1 MFVPYFTR
9 PGKKA
14 VASVQGSV
22 WKFVSCEHCPQRY
35 AYLLE
40 LEATGE
46 DLALLCADGSAELAL
61 AKAQENLSQKK
72 QRCLLPV
79 PCPCCGHYQA
89 EMSRLLKE
97 EASIN
102 LFQIGG
108 ALIAALGIIP
118 LAFDIASNWVIT
130 LVIGVA
136 GVCLMAYGYYL
147 SFRFD
152 PDAGSGRDDGRHILH
167 ERPTRNHVFPRFVR
181 SGYWPRPP
189 QYWVQRS
196 GIR

>member
-1 MFVPYFTR
+1 MFIPYFNPTSL
-9 PGKKA
+9 GKKA

-22 WKFVSCEHCPQRY
+22 WKFVSCEHCRQRY

-46 DLALLCADGSAELAL
+46 DLAGFCWDGSAERAL

-72 QRCLLPV
+72 QRCILPI

-97 EASIN
+97 EASVN
-102 LFQIGG
+102 PFQIGG
-108 ALIAALGIIP
+108 VLMAVLGFIP
-118 LAFDIASNWVIT
+118 LAFDIAYNWVIP

-147 SFRFD
+147 TFRFD
-152 PDAGSGRDDGRHILH
+152 PNAGDPEPRKALGQTHAVWGEQLGKLLAASPDVTPSPPGRSPAD
-167 ERPTRNHVFPRFVR
+167 
-181 SGYWPRPP
+181 
-189 QYWVQRS
+189 
-196 GIR
+196 

>member
-1 MFVPYFTR
+1 MFIPHFAH

-14 VASVQGSV
+14 VASVRGSV
-22 WKFVSCEHCPQRY
+22 WKFVSCERCPQRY

-46 DLALLCADGSAELAL
+46 DLALLSADGSAERAL

-79 PCPCCGHYQA
+79 PCPCCGHYQE

-102 LFQIGG
+102 PFQIGG
-108 ALIAALGIIP
+108 ALIAVLGFIAW
-118 LAFDIASNWVIT
+118 AFDIASNWVIP

-136 GVCLMAYGYYL
+136 GACLMAYGYYL

-152 PDAGSGRDDGRHILH
+152 PDTGDPEPRKSLGQRHAVWG
-167 ERPTRNHVFPRFVR
+167 ERLARLLAASPDVLLD
-181 SGYWPRPP
+181 
-189 QYWVQRS
+189 
-196 GIR
+196 

>member
-1 MFVPYFTR
+1 MFIPHFTP

-40 LEATGE
+40 LVATGQ
-46 DLALLCADGSAELAL
+46 DPPFLSADGSAERAL

-72 QRCLLPV
+72 QRCILPV
-79 PCPCCGHYQA
+79 PCPFCGHYQA
-89 EMSRLLKE
+89 EMSGLLKE

-102 LFQIGG
+102 PFQIGG
-108 ALIAALGIIP
+108 VLIAVLGFIP
-118 LAFDIASNWVIT
+118 LAFDIAYNWVIP

-136 GVCLMAYGYYL
+136 GVCLLAYGYYL

-152 PDAGSGRDDGRHILH
+152 PNAADPDPRKALGQRHAVWGEQLAKLLAASPDVPPGRSPAD
-167 ERPTRNHVFPRFVR
+167 
-181 SGYWPRPP
+181 
-189 QYWVQRS
+189 
-196 GIR
+196 

>member
-1 MFVPYFTR
+1 MFIPHFVH

-22 WKFVSCEHCPQRY
+22 RKFVSCEHCPQRY

-46 DLALLCADGSAELAL
+46 DLALLSADGSAERAL

-108 ALIAALGIIP
+108 GLMAVLGFIP
-118 LAFDIASNWVIT
+118 LAFDIASNRVIT

-152 PDAGSGRDDGRHILH
+152 RNAGDPEPRKALGQRHAVWGEQLTKLLAASPDVTPGPPGRSPAD
-167 ERPTRNHVFPRFVR
+167 
-181 SGYWPRPP
+181 
-189 QYWVQRS
+189 
-196 GIR
+196 

>member
-1 MFVPYFTR
+1 MFIPHFAH

-22 WKFVSCEHCPQRY
+22 WKFVSCERCPQRY

-46 DLALLCADGSAELAL
+46 DLALLSADGSPERAL

-72 QRCLLPV
+72 QRCILPV

-97 EASIN
+97 EASLN

-108 ALIAALGIIP
+108 GLMTVLGFIP

-130 LVIGVA
+130 LVFGAA

-152 PDAGSGRDDGRHILH
+152 PNAGDPEPRKVLGQRHTVWGDQLAKLLAASPDVTPDLPGRSPAD
-167 ERPTRNHVFPRFVR
+167 
-181 SGYWPRPP
+181 Y
-189 QYWVQRS
+189 
-196 GIR
+196 

>member
-1 MFVPYFTR
+1 MFIPYSN

-22 WKFVSCEHCPQRY
+22 WRFVSCEHCHQRY

-46 DLALLCADGSAELAL
+46 DLALLSADGSPERAL

-72 QRCLLPV
+72 QRCIIPV

-89 EMSRLLKE
+89 TMSQLLKE

-108 ALIAALGIIP
+108 ALIAVLGFILLAL
-118 LAFDIASNWVIT
+118 DIAYNWVIP

-136 GVCLMAYGYYL
+136 AVGLLAYGYYL
-147 SFRFD
+147 SSRFD
-152 PDAGSGRDDGRHILH
+152 PNAGDPEPRKALGRRDAVWGEQLAKLLAASPDVGPDLPGRSPVD
-167 ERPTRNHVFPRFVR
+167 
-181 SGYWPRPP
+181 
-189 QYWVQRS
+189 
-196 GIR
+196 

>member
-1 MFVPYFTR
+1 MFIPHFTP

-46 DLALLCADGSAELAL
+46 DLALLSADGSAERAL
-61 AKAQENLSQKK
+61 VKAQENLSQKK
-72 QRCLLPV
+72 QRCILPV

-102 LFQIGG
+102 PFQIGG
-108 ALIAALGIIP
+108 ALIAVLGFIP
-118 LAFDIASNWVIT
+118 LAFDIASNWVVT

-147 SFRFD
+147 TFRFD
-152 PDAGSGRDDGRHILH
+152 PNAGDPEPRKALGQRHAFWGEQLAKLLAAS
-167 ERPTRNHVFPRFVR
+167 PDVTPGPPSR
-181 SGYWPRPP
+181 SPAD
-189 QYWVQRS
+189 
-196 GIR
+196 

>member
-1 MFVPYFTR
+1 MSIPHFTP

-97 EASIN
+97 EASVN
-102 LFQIGG
+102 PFQIGG
-108 ALIAALGIIP
+108 ALLAVLGFIP
-118 LAFDIASNWVIT
+118 LAIDIAYAWVIT
-130 LVIGVA
+130 LVSGVA
-136 GVCLMAYGYYL
+136 GVCLLAYGYYL
-147 SFRFD
+147 TVRFD
-152 PDAGSGRDDGRHILH
+152 PNAGDPEPRKALGRRRAVWGEQLAQLLAASPDVTPG
-167 ERPTRNHVFPRFVR
+167 PP
-181 SGYWPRPP
+181 GRPP
-189 QYWVQRS
+189 AD
-196 GIR
+196 